1 MKAIAPGQLPQL
13 LRAQPNLQLLVVRT
27 SGEYFE
33 MDALPARNVPLDIPV
48 PKELFDSCDLSED
61 RAVYLLCRTGE
72 RAKKAGVK
80 FEKEG
85 FSPAVVVG
93 GTPAWSEAGLP
104 IERDAIDVIS
114 LDRQVRIAASSL
126 VLICILLGS
135 SVRRAFFGLSAF
147 VGTGLVFA
155 RITDFCGR
163 GLLLSRL
170 PWSARKPA

>member
-80 FEKEG
+80 IEKEG

-104 IERDAIDVIS
+104 IERDAIEVIS
-114 LDRQVRIAASSL
+114 FGAAGPHRRKLPRLDLYSAWILRASRFLWPLGVCGYRVGVCQDHRFLWQGSASLEAALECS
-126 VLICILLGS
+126 
-135 SVRRAFFGLSAF
+135 
-147 VGTGLVFA
+147 
-155 RITDFCGR
+155 
-163 GLLLSRL
+163 
-170 PWSARKPA
+170 